1 MGPVL
6 ALLGVGAIGVVAIAL
21 IIKNLLYVCQPSEV
35 LVFSGRRKQHGSL
48 VTYYR
53 IVKGGR
59 AIRRPIIEVVDR
71 VDLTNMIIEVIVRN
85 AYSKG
90 GIPLTVQGVA
100 NIKIPGEMPLIH
112 NALER
117 FLGRSRDEIMRVARE
132 TLEGNLRGVLAGL
145 TPEEV
150 NRDKEAFAAKLT
162 EEAGHDLEKIGLV
175 LDTLNIQNVSDEVGY
190 LDAIGRMRSAAIRR
204 DAQIAE
210 ATSQADAAEV
220 KWNTF
225 KKGELAKISAA
236 IEIAHK
242 ENDRRIADAK
252 TKRGAMIAEQKAAVQ
267 AALAQSQAELGM
279 QQARIEQVKLQLEAD
294 VVRPAEAQ
302 RDEAIARAKAAA
314 AKIIEQGKAT
324 AQVLR
329 DLSVSYRGQGTAG
342 RDVLLMQK
350 LVPVLQQVAGTI
362 GELRVDR
369 LTVIGGGGGENGG
382 TGSLAGKLVSTNE
395 QIKAATGID
404 VTGIV
409 KAKYGDGQ
417 FEYEDIVS
425 PAE

>member
-1 MGPVL
+1 MGPFL
-6 ALLGVGAIGVVAIAL
+6 ALLGVLAIGVVAITL

-48 VTYYR
+48 VTHYR

-112 NALER
+112 NSLER
-117 FLGRSRDEIMRVARE
+117 FLGRTRDEIMRVARE

-150 NRDKEAFAAKLT
+150 NRDKDAFAAKLT

-204 DAQIAE
+204 NAQIAE
-210 ATSQADAAEV
+210 ASNQADAAEV

-225 KKGELAKISAA
+225 KKGELAKITAA

-267 AALAQSQAELGM
+267 AALAQSQAEIGM
-279 QQARIEQVKLQLEAD
+279 QEARIDQVRLQLQAD

-302 RDEAIARAKAAA
+302 RDEAIARAKADA

-324 AQVLR
+324 AKVLR

-369 LTVIGGGGGENGG
+369 LTVIGQGGNGSSG
-382 TGSLAGKLVSTNE
+382 GSLASTLVSTNE

-404 VTGIV
+404 VSGV
-409 KAKYGDGQ
+409 MKAKFGDGQ
-417 FEYEDIVS
+417 FEYEDLPVQ
-425 PAE
+425 AE